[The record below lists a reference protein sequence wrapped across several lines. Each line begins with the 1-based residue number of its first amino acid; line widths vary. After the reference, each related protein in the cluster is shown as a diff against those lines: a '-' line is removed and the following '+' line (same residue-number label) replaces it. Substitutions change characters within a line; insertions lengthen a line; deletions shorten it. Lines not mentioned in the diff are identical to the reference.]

1 MYILVAFQFSI
12 SLSSS
17 VSDLKWWKRR
27 SMSLQPQRKRRPL
40 WWMKRKLR
48 RTTPDIRSHWTS
60 RLLQQMSNV
69 EMKMSVYSSW
79 RLSSIPDISKCS
91 WKLQESRLLFL
102 SVLSKKKKELVS
114 ASPSA
119 TFERETLFFHVFSGV
134 IFPSVFCVQQ
144 QPIVSLYVMLVLVSW
159 NLY

>member
-1 MYILVAFQFSI
+1 MYILVAFQFSM

-27 SMSLQPQRKRRPL
+27 SMSLQPQRKRRPS

-69 EMKMSVYSSW
+69 EMKMSIYSSW
-79 RLSSIPDISKCS
+79 RLSSIRDISKCS

-102 SVLSKKKKELVS
+102 SVLSKEKKELVS
-114 ASPSA
+114 ASPSE
-119 TFERETLFFHVFSGV
+119 TFERETHFFSTSFLEWFFHPCFAFNNS
-134 IFPSVFCVQQ
+134 P
-144 QPIVSLYVMLVLVSW
+144 
-159 NLY
+159 

>member
-27 SMSLQPQRKRRPL
+27 SMSLQPQRKRRPS
-40 WWMKRKLR
+40 WWMKRKVR

-69 EMKMSVYSSW
+69 EMKMSIYSSW
-79 RLSSIPDISKCS
+79 RLSSIRDTSKCS

-102 SVLSKKKKELVS
+102 SVLSKTSECLS
-114 ASPSA
+114 
-119 TFERETLFFHVFSGV
+119 F
-134 IFPSVFCVQQ
+134 
-144 QPIVSLYVMLVLVSW
+144 W
-159 NLY
+159 NLWTRNTFFSRLFWSDFSIRVLRSTTAHSQSVRHVGACFMKSILAWF